1 MHRRAGALSLHV
13 PCARAAAF
21 AALASIASAAV
32 AAQSGDY
39 PIKPIRVVIGFTAGS
54 TVDISARVIGQKLT
68 ERWKQQVVVENRPSA
83 GGIVAAQIVA
93 GGNPDGYTLLS
104 VSAGHAVAPAIYAKL
119 PYDTLKDFAGI
130 TTTVNTPAVLVVNP
144 QLGVRSVK
152 DLIALAKSK
161 PGALNFASAGI
172 GSATHFSAEML
183 KSMAAIDV
191 VHVPFKGIP
200 EALAD
205 TMTGRVHYFLSPLA
219 IALPIIKEGKV
230 MALGVTTAKRSSVL
244 PDVPTIAEAG
254 VPGYRWDTW
263 FGLLAPAKTP
273 RPLIVRL
280 NREITRILD
289 LPDVRGRWAALGAES
304 VPIAPEQFD
313 QLIAEQ
319 TATFARLARAAGI
332 KAN

>member
-1 MHRRAGALSLHV
+1 MTCGCSAAL
-13 PCARAAAF
+13 AALLSTASTAF
-21 AALASIASAAV
+21 AAQPSE
-32 AAQSGDY
+32 Y
-39 PIKPIRVVIGFTAGS
+39 PSKPIRIVVGFSAGS
-54 TVDISARVIGQKLT
+54 VVDVSARVVGQKLT
-68 ERWKQQVVVENRPSA
+68 ESWKQQVVVENRPSA

-93 GGNPDGYTLLS
+93 AGNPDGYTLLS
-104 VSAGHAVAPAIYAKL
+104 VSAGHAVAPAVYAKL
-119 PYDTLKDFAGI
+119 PYDTLKDFSGI
-130 TTTVNTPAVLVVNP
+130 TTTVNTPAVLVTNP
-144 QLGVRSVK
+144 QLGVRSLK

-172 GSATHFSAEML
+172 GSATHFSAEMF

-205 TMTGRVHYFLSPLA
+205 TMTGRVQYFLSPLA
-219 IALPIIKEGKV
+219 IALPMIKEGKV
-230 MALGVTTAKRSSVL
+230 IALGVTTAARSSVL
-244 PDVPTIAEAG
+244 PDIPTIAEAG

-273 RPLIVRL
+273 RPLIARL

-289 LPDVRGRWAALGAES
+289 LPDVRGRWVALGAES
-304 VPIAPEQFD
+304 VPITPEQFD
-313 QLIAEQ
+313 KFIAEQ
-319 TATFARLARAAGI
+319 SAIFARLARTAGI